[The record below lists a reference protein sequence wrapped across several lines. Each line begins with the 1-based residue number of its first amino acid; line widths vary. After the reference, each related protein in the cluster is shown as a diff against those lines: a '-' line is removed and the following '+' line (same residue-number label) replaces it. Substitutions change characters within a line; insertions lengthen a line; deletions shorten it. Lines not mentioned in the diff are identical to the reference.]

1 MATYRRF
8 RVQRKY
14 INGKPTD
21 ETRLGEQIDSTDYTS
36 LEECKRGSGCTNLEY
51 RWVDVQN
58 EYICEGFNKYKK
70 QRREQR
76 CVGTNEWVAIYPYEY
91 QKGEIIEM
99 DSVDCGYGP
108 SVERHIYGTTDGHGS
123 INISPSK
130 EYYSST
136 DVVTI
141 TALPSTD
148 YMFSCY
154 NYGSTSE
161 YGQISTN
168 STLMLTM
175 THDWYVSAEFSY
187 SLSEYYLY
195 TLINGE
201 GSIMVAPSKNKYSR
215 QEHVNILAF
224 PSANYMFENYEY
236 GSTPAYGSTILRANL
251 DLTMSNDWYVKA
263 NFAHGTA
270 SSESLYYSY
279 YTGSE
284 AWYNW
289 GKSTLSKTDNNGS
302 LASIII
308 DYGGV
313 VQSISDKAFYSHS
326 YLTKIILP
334 NVSYIGN
341 SAFSLSQKSKLETA
355 IIPNVEYIGVSAFA
369 YNSKLSQ
376 IDIPL
381 CKYIGSWAFRNT
393 GLSYGINVPLCS
405 YIGNHAFYG
414 CSSLEQFDGKI
425 LSVVEYN
432 AFYGCSNLT
441 SLNIPLCTYINDS
454 AFANC
459 VKLTS
464 INLPVCSVIGAS
476 AFYGCSNLRKIDI
489 PMVSGISYYTFE
501 NCINLKSIDLPNCSY
516 IGNNAFYGCSKLTY
530 VNLPNCSHIF
540 DWTFFGCSEL
550 TSVNLQNCSYID
562 NNAFANCVKLPSI
575 NLPVCSVIGEE
586 AFFGCSNLQD
596 VYLGSSKVVQMGSG
610 NSCAFKY
617 CNDNLKIHIP
627 NNLCE
632 YYKKTYKSALVYFS
646 GAIDKYLSE
655 LFVCDLPSVIINSL
669 YYSFSNGSY
678 SWYSFDSNVWW
689 RESDYHGATEIIDY
703 GNVIYRTTTNSIGS
717 STTNINNLKYISLN
731 GAVAIGSHTF
741 KRATNLERVSFP
753 NVTGIGHMAFAYC
766 YSLRSIV
773 LPKLEQM
780 GQNVFSSCGLLSYV
794 SLGNL
799 SGLNTGVFKDCPNL
813 TNITL
818 TGSSVCSI
826 HSNAI
831 PNPNENLSINVPS
844 SLLDDY
850 KIVWSSLSERIFP
863 L

>member
-36 LEECKRGSGCTNLEY
+36 LEECNRGSGCTNLEY

-76 CVGTNEWVAIYPYEY
+76 CVGTDEWVAIYPYEY
-91 QKGEIIEM
+91 QKGEIIEN

-108 SVERHIYGTTDGHGS
+108 SVEYHIYGTTDGYGS

-130 EYYSST
+130 EYYNST

-161 YGQISTN
+161 YGKISTN
-168 STLMLTM
+168 STLILTM
-175 THDWYVSAEFSY
+175 THDWYVSAVFSY
-187 SLSEYYLY
+187 SLSLYYLY

-201 GSIMVAPSKNKYSR
+201 GSIMVTPSKHEYSR
-215 QEHVNILAF
+215 KENVNILAF
-224 PSANYMFENYEY
+224 PSENYMFEYYEY
-236 GSTPAYGSTILRANL
+236 GSTPAYGSTRLRADL
-251 DLTMSNDWYVKA
+251 DLKMSNNWYVKA
-263 NFAHGTA
+263 NFVRGTA

-284 AWYNW
+284 AWYIW
-289 GKSTLSKTDNNGS
+289 GKSTLSKIDNNGS

-341 SAFSLSQKSKLETA
+341 SAFSLYIKSKLETA
-355 IIPNVEYIGVSAFA
+355 IIPNVEYIGLSAFA

-381 CKYIGSWAFRNT
+381 CKYIGSWAFIHT

-405 YIGNHAFYG
+405 YIGANAFYG

-425 LSVVEYN
+425 LSVVKYN
-432 AFYGCSNLT
+432 AFRDCSNLT
-441 SLNIPLCTYINDS
+441 SLNIPLCTYIDDS
-454 AFANC
+454 AF
-459 VKLTS
+459 
-464 INLPVCSVIGAS
+464 
-476 AFYGCSNLRKIDI
+476 Y
-489 PMVSGISYYTFE
+489 
-501 NCINLKSIDLPNCSY
+501 
-516 IGNNAFYGCSKLTY
+516 
-530 VNLPNCSHIF
+530 
-540 DWTFFGCSEL
+540 
-550 TSVNLQNCSYID
+550 
-562 NNAFANCVKLPSI
+562 NCVKLPSI
-575 NLPVCSVIGEE
+575 NLPVCSVIGAY
-586 AFFGCSNLQD
+586 AFYGCSNLRKIDLPMVSYVSDSAFVNCIRLKSIDLPNCSSIGPDAFSNCSELTYVNLPNCSYIYRGAFYKCSALTSVNLPNCSYIDDDVFRLCDNLLSIDLPVCSVIRPDAFFRCNNLHD
-596 VYLGSSKVVQMGSG
+596 VYLGSSKVVQIGS
-610 NSCAFKY
+610 NSNYAFIY

-632 YYKKTYKSALVYFS
+632 YYKKIYKSALVSFS
-646 GAIDKYLSE
+646 SIDKYLSE

-703 GNVIYRTTTNSIGS
+703 SNVIYRTDTNSIGP
-717 STTNINNLKYISLN
+717 STTDMTNLKYISLN
-731 GAVAIGSHTF
+731 GAVVIGSHTF

-753 NVTGIGHMAFAYC
+753 NVTGVGHMAFTSC

-773 LPKLEQM
+773 LPKLERI
-780 GQNVFSSCGLLSYV
+780 GGNVFSDCRLLSYV

-799 SGLNTGVFKDCPNL
+799 SGLYSEVFRDCPNL

-818 TGSSVCSI
+818 TGSSVCMIS
-826 HSNAI
+826 SNVI
-831 PNPNENLSINVPS
+831 PNPNENLSINVPA

-850 KIVWSSLSERIFP
+850 KIVWSSLSGRIFP

>member
-76 CVGTNEWVAIYPYEY
+76 CVGTDEWVAIYPYEY
-91 QKGEIIEM
+91 QKGEIIEN

-108 SVERHIYGTTDGHGS
+108 SVEHYIYGTTDGHGS

-148 YMFSCY
+148 YMFSRY

-187 SLSEYYLY
+187 SLSLYYLY
-195 TLINGE
+195 TSINGE
-201 GSIMVAPSKNKYSR
+201 GSIMVAPSKNEYSR

-236 GSTPAYGSTILRANL
+236 GSTPAYGSTTLRANL

-263 NFAHGTA
+263 NFASGTA

-284 AWYNW
+284 TWYNW

-313 VQSISDKAFYSHS
+313 VQSIPDKAFYSHS

-334 NVSYIGN
+334 NVSYIGSN
-341 SAFSLSQKSKLETA
+341 
-355 IIPNVEYIGVSAFA
+355 AFA

-381 CKYIGSWAFRNT
+381 CKYIGSWAFIHT
-393 GLSYGINVPLCS
+393 GLSYDINLPLCS
-405 YIGNHAFYG
+405 YIGTNAFYG

-425 LSVVEYN
+425 LSVVGFN
-432 AFYGCSNLT
+432 V
-441 SLNIPLCTYINDS
+441 
-454 AFANC
+454 FADC
-459 VKLTS
+459 VKLSS
-464 INLPVCSVIGAS
+464 INLPVCSSISAS
-476 AFYGCSNLRKIDI
+476 AFYGCSNLRKIDL
-489 PMVSGISYYTFE
+489 PMVSYISYYAFR
-501 NCINLKSIDLPNCSY
+501 NCIKLKSIDLPNCSY
-516 IGNNAFYGCSKLTY
+516 IGNDAFAHCSELTY
-530 VNLPNCSHIF
+530 VNLPNCSYIDDNVF
-540 DWTFFGCSEL
+540 IGC
-550 TSVNLQNCSYID
+550 VNLLSID
-562 NNAFANCVKLPSI
+562 
-575 NLPVCSVIGEE
+575 LPVCSFIGED
-586 AFFGCSNLQD
+586 AFF
-596 VYLGSSKVVQMGSG
+596 
-610 NSCAFKY
+610 A
-617 CNDNLKIHIP
+617 
-627 NNLCE
+627 
-632 YYKKTYKSALVYFS
+632 
-646 GAIDKYLSE
+646 
-655 LFVCDLPSVIINSL
+655 CD
-669 YYSFSNGSY
+669 
-678 SWYSFDSNVWW
+678 
-689 RESDYHGATEIIDY
+689 
-703 GNVIYRTTTNSIGS
+703 
-717 STTNINNLKYISLN
+717 
-731 GAVAIGSHTF
+731 
-741 KRATNLERVSFP
+741 
-753 NVTGIGHMAFAYC
+753 
-766 YSLRSIV
+766 
-773 LPKLEQM
+773 
-780 GQNVFSSCGLLSYV
+780 
-794 SLGNL
+794 
-799 SGLNTGVFKDCPNL
+799 NL

-818 TGSSVCSI
+818 TGSSVCRI
-826 HSNAI
+826 ASNVI
-831 PNPNENLSINVPS
+831 PNPNENLSINVPA

-850 KIVWSSLSERIFP
+850 KIVWSSLSGRIFP

>member
-76 CVGTNEWVAIYPYEY
+76 CVGTDEWVAIYPYEY
-91 QKGEIIEM
+91 QKGEIIER

-161 YGQISTN
+161 YGKISTN

-187 SLSEYYLY
+187 SLSLYYLY

-201 GSIMVAPSKNKYSR
+201 GSIMVAPSKNEYSR

-224 PSANYMFENYEY
+224 PSSNYMFENYEY

-284 AWYNW
+284 SWYNW

-313 VQSISDKAFYSHS
+313 VRSIADNAFYSHS

-341 SAFSLSQKSKLETA
+341 SAFSLSNKSKLETA
-355 IIPNVEYIGVSAFA
+355 IIPNVEYIGLSAFA
-369 YNSKLSQ
+369 YNFKLSQ

-381 CKYIGSWAFRNT
+381 CKYIGNGAFRNT
-393 GLSYGINVPLCS
+393 GLSYGIN
-405 YIGNHAFYG
+405 
-414 CSSLEQFDGKI
+414 
-425 LSVVEYN
+425 
-432 AFYGCSNLT
+432 
-441 SLNIPLCTYINDS
+441 
-454 AFANC
+454 
-459 VKLTS
+459 
-464 INLPVCSVIGAS
+464 LPVCSVISGY
-476 AFYGCSNLRKIDI
+476 AFYGCSNLRKIDT
-489 PMVSGISYYTFE
+489 PMVSHVGYYAFV
-501 NCINLKSIDLPNCSY
+501 NCESLKSIDLPNCSY
-516 IGNNAFYGCSKLTY
+516 IGNNAFYGCSELTY
-530 VNLPNCSHIF
+530 VNLPNCSVIYE
-540 DWTFFGCSEL
+540 WTFDGCSKL

-562 NNAFANCVKLPSI
+562 NNAFGRCVKLSSI
-575 NLPVCSVIGEE
+575 NLPVCSFIGED
-586 AFFGCSNLQD
+586 AFLRCENLQD
-596 VYLGSSKVVQMGSG
+596 VYLGSSKVVQIGS
-610 NSCAFKY
+610 NSNCAFKY

-632 YYKKTYKSALVYFS
+632 YYKERYKSSSVIFS
-646 GAIDKYLSE
+646 SMNKYLSE

-678 SWYSFDSNVWW
+678 SWYSFESNVWW
-689 RESDYHGATEIIDY
+689 RESDYRGATEIIDY
-703 GNVIYRTTTNSIGS
+703 GNVIYRTDTNSIGS

-753 NVTGIGHMAFAYC
+753 NVTGVGHMAFAYC

-799 SGLNTGVFKDCPNL
+799 SKLNTGVFIDCPNL

-818 TGSSVCSI
+818 TGSSVCRI

-831 PNPNENLSINVPS
+831 PNPNDNLSINVPS

-850 KIVWSSLSERIFP
+850 KIAWSSLSERIFP

>member
-76 CVGTNEWVAIYPYEY
+76 CVGTDEWVAIYPYEY
-91 QKGEIIEM
+91 QKGEIIEN

-108 SVERHIYGTTDGHGS
+108 SVECHIYGTTDGHGS

-148 YMFSCY
+148 YMFSRY

-187 SLSEYYLY
+187 SLSLYYLY
-195 TLINGE
+195 TSINGE
-201 GSIMVAPSKNKYSR
+201 GSIMVAPSKNEYSR

-236 GSTPAYGSTILRANL
+236 GSTPAYGSTTLRANL

-263 NFAHGTA
+263 NFASGTA

-284 AWYNW
+284 TWYNW

-313 VQSISDKAFYSHS
+313 VQSIPDKAFYSHS

-341 SAFSLSQKSKLETA
+341 SAFLLSKKSKLETA
-355 IIPNVEYIGVSAFA
+355 IIPNVEYIGLSAFA

-381 CKYIGSWAFRNT
+381 CSYIGSGAFRNT

-405 YIGNHAFYG
+405 YIGTNAFYG

-441 SLNIPLCTYINDS
+441 SLNIPLCTYIYDS
-454 AFANC
+454 
-459 VKLTS
+459 
-464 INLPVCSVIGAS
+464 
-476 AFYGCSNLRKIDI
+476 
-489 PMVSGISYYTFE
+489 
-501 NCINLKSIDLPNCSY
+501 
-516 IGNNAFYGCSKLTY
+516 
-530 VNLPNCSHIF
+530 
-540 DWTFFGCSEL
+540 
-550 TSVNLQNCSYID
+550 
-562 NNAFANCVKLPSI
+562 AFANCVKLPSI
-575 NLPVCSVIGEE
+575 NLPVCSVIGAYAFYGCSNLRKIDLPMVSYISYSAFENCVKLKSIDLPNCSSIDPDAFE
-586 AFFGCSNLQD
+586 NCTELTYINLPNCSHIYRYAFYKCSSLTSVNLQNCSYIDDSVFKLCDNLLSIDLPVCSFIGEDAFFGCGNLQD
-596 VYLGSSKVVQMGSG
+596 VYLGSSKVVQIGSSS
-610 NSCAFKY
+610 NYAFID
-617 CNDNLKIHIP
+617 CNYNLKIHIP

-632 YYKKTYKSALVYFS
+632 YYKKIYKSASVRLS
-646 GAIDKYLSE
+646 GIDKYLSE

-678 SWYSFDSNVWW
+678 SWYSFNSNVWW

-780 GQNVFSSCGLLSYV
+780 GLNVFSSCGLLSYV

-799 SGLNTGVFKDCPNL
+799 SKLNTGVFIDCPNL

-826 HSNAI
+826 ASNVI
-831 PNPNENLSINVPS
+831 PKPNENLSINVPA